1 MHRVPASKECM
12 NQQEKKLLAKQRNA
26 ASAKKCRKRRT
37 ENQEN
42 AIKDAIAKAVALS
55 KKLQLLL
62 NLIEAGSDKNL
73 IAKAR
78 IVVAAEENITLQ
90 NVNDL
95 LSSSE
100 TSSTG
105 ATTFDTLNT
114 FRSKNHGAECDLSS
128 LPPLFL
134 PGEHAAHEPGSLPT
148 VSLPGE
154 HVAHEPDSLPVMS
167 LFDQHAGHE
176 PGGLPVMSLFDQH
189 AGHEQGGLPSFRDFC
204 ENAGVFISAQT
215 DDGSHRDMDIFLPCE
230 YAQYAIPD
238 TDAQYAMP
246 DTDAA
251 CGLPSQARIPTFQEL
266 QDSMFA

>member
-1 MHRVPASKECM
+1 M

-37 ENQEN
+37 ENQEK

-154 HVAHEPDSLPVMS
+154 HVAHEPDSLPMMS

-176 PGGLPVMSLFDQH
+176 PDS
-189 AGHEQGGLPSFRDFC
+189 LPSFRDFC

-230 YAQYAIPD
+230 YAQYAMPD
-238 TDAQYAMP
+238 TDVQYAMP